1 MSEYAIRTYQIGDEN
16 ELTSLLDRSKRQH
29 MRSRSELFDWGQEI
43 IVAR

>member
-16 ELTSLLDRSKRQH
+16 ELTSLLNRIQRQQMH
-29 MRSRSELFDWGQEI
+29 SRSELFDWGEEI